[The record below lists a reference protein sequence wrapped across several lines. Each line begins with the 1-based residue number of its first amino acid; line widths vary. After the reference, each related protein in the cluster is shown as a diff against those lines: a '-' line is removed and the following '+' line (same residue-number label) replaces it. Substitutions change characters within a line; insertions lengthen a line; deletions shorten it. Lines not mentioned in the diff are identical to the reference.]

1 MYFNSVEPTC
11 IITRYNMGWGMCRDT
26 STTPMHRG
34 ERGTELGTPIFRR
47 GYRRVVGAM
56 FFLISPLYLI

>member
-34 ERGTELGTPIFRR
+34 ERGPELGTTIFRGDYR
-47 GYRRVVGAM
+47 GAVGAM
-56 FFLISPLYLI
+56 FFLLSPLCLI

>member
-1 MYFNSVEPTC
+1 
-11 IITRYNMGWGMCRDT
+11 
-26 STTPMHRG
+26 MHRG